1 MAARPIQRPVFING
15 NNLGIIREGDNQL
28 IPVTAYDPDPFTG
41 QNIQYSI
48 TTGSAVT
55 EQLPPT
61 MKLDTGSGYIYG
73 FVSTQTSF
81 LKKYSLQISAKKQ
94 DILQTSSY
102 VTKNFFNLLV
112 KNSDPTII
120 TWNNFGFLGTLTQ
133 GAISDLGI
141 LATSNIPKDILQYR
155 VVGSSSDLP
164 PGLTLNTSGNIVGT
178 VTTSGIFTAT
188 VVASTSSY
196 INDPWMFGPDYPNP
210 FSTQTITIQVLSQP
224 IPITNIYANPFL
236 KLESRQRYLNFIN
249 SSSIFVPE
257 MIYRADDP
265 NFGIQKKIK
274 MNLEFGIQKLNLAD
288 YYPALLENFYRR
300 PLNFGNVRVARAINN
315 LGVHLYDVVYVDIK
329 DDIENAPQSIT
340 INSSTYFPAS
350 IDNMRYK
357 LENLQ
362 AEGGTI
368 GINRNNFPKFM
379 NTAQQ
384 GDYLPL
390 GYVKVV
396 ILCYTLPTFGDRI
409 LARINLSKFDFKT
422 IHFEIDRLTIENT
435 LDNTSNKYLLFNK
448 QNIRDT
454 ENSTNV
460 LYDGSFT
467 WNFDD
472 GTIITF
478 E

>member
-15 NNLGIIREGDNQL
+15 NNLGIIKEGDNQL

-41 QNIQYSI
+41 QNLQYSI

-61 MKLDTGSGYIYG
+61 MKLDTGSGFIYG

-81 LKKYSLQISAKKQ
+81 LKKYSLQIIAKKEN
-94 DILQTSSY
+94 ITQTSSY
-102 VTKNFFNLLV
+102 ITRNFFNLSV
-112 KNSDPTII
+112 RNSDNTLI
-120 TWNNFGFLGTLTQ
+120 TWNSHEFLGTLTQ
-133 GAISDLGI
+133 GLTSDLSI
-141 LATSNIPKDILQYR
+141 SATSNKPNSKLQYR
-155 VVGSSSDLP
+155 VVGSTADLP

-196 INDPWMFGPDYPNP
+196 INDPWMFGPDYPDP

-224 IPITNIYANPFL
+224 VPITSIYASPFL
-236 KLESRQRYLNFIN
+236 KLESRQRYLNFIS

-265 NFGIQKKIK
+265 NFGVQKKIK

-288 YYPALLENFYRR
+288 YYPALLENFYRKR
-300 PLNFGNVRVARAINN
+300 LNFGDVKVARAVNN
-315 LGVHLYDVVYVDIK
+315 FGVHVYDVVYVDIV
-329 DDIENAPQSIT
+329 DDIENATQSII

-362 AEGGTI
+362 ANGDTI

-379 NTAQQ
+379 NTAQR
-384 GDYLPL
+384 GNYLPL
-390 GYVKVV
+390 GYIKVV
-396 ILCYTLPTFGDRI
+396 ILCYALPTFGDRI
-409 LARINLSKFDFKT
+409 LARINLSKFNFKT
-422 IHFEIDRLTIENT
+422 IDFEIDRLTIENT

-454 ENSTNV
+454 ENNTNV